1 MLKRT
6 RTVAALFLTLFDTVS
21 ADPERAGHG
30 WEGYYF
36 AENGHSSWYDIAHA
50 IGTVLVELGIAPD
63 REPTAFTPDEI
74 VKYWGSELCPFSLS
88 SPYPRRAV
96 ELSWACGG
104 D

>member
-1 MLKRT
+1 M
-6 RTVAALFLTLFDTVS
+6 S

-63 REPTAFTPDEI
+63 PEPTAFTPDEI
-74 VKYWGSELCPFSLS
+74 VKYWGSEVCPFSLS
-88 SPYPRRAV
+88 SPYPSRAF